1 MRDRADSL
9 LKNGC
14 VKYGVHHAWD
24 GVRTCDTLALARQ
37 MHPEFECHALWHLID
52 ALGVD
57 GTNSH
62 DALDDARACSEVFF
76 KLVNER
82 NK

>member
-1 MRDRADSL
+1 MSGGQSTGERDAKIQEQRE
-9 LKNGC
+9 
-14 VKYGVHHAWD
+14 
-24 GVRTCDTLALARQ
+24 RRMALQAG
-37 MHPEFECHALWHLID
+37 ASILSLWHLID

-62 DALDDARACSEVFF
+62 DALDDARACAEVFF

-82 NK
+82 NKEDG